1 MNDGKKFEEDF
12 KKSMDKY
19 NIWSYRLRDSSG
31 SWSNN
36 KGSRFTPKN
45 ICDYIAYNNG
55 GLYLLELKSHK
66 GSSLPFAAISDYQL
80 KGLSSIDYSGIK
92 AYFIINMRDKGKTYA
107 IEALKIKTYIET
119 SGRKSI
125 PISFMDNEGIEIKG
139 IKRRTRFEYD
149 VGELLCGYTIQ
160 REDI

>member
-1 MNDGKKFEEDF
+1 MNEGKKFEEDF

-31 SWSNN
+31 SWSNS

-45 ICDYIAYNNG
+45 ICDYIAYNNW

-80 KGLSSIDYSGIK
+80 KRLSSIDYLGIK
-92 AYFIINMRDKGKTYA
+92 AYFIINMRDKGETYA
-107 IEALKIKTYIET
+107 IEALKIKNYIET

-125 PISFMDNEGIEIKG
+125 PISFMENEGIEIKG
-139 IKRRTRFEYD
+139 TKRRTRYEYD
-149 VGELLCGYTIQ
+149 VGELLCGYMIQ
-160 REDI
+160 

>member
-1 MNDGKKFEEDF
+1 MNEGKKFEEDF

-19 NIWSYRLRDSSG
+19 NIWHYRLRDSSG
-31 SWSNN
+31 SWSNS

-80 KGLSSIDYSGIK
+80 KGLSSIDYLGIK
-92 AYFIINMRDKGKTYA
+92 AYFIINMRDKEKTYA

-125 PISFMDNEGIEIKG
+125 SISFMESEGVEIKE

-149 VGELLCGYTIQ
+149 VRELLCGYTIQ
-160 REDI
+160 

>member
-1 MNDGKKFEEDF
+1 MNEGKKFEEDF

-19 NIWSYRLRDSSG
+19 NIWNYRLRDSSG

-36 KGSRFTPKN
+36 SKSRFTAKN
-45 ICDYIAYNNG
+45 ICDYIAYKNG

-66 GSSLPFAAISDYQL
+66 GSSLPYTAISDYQL
-80 KGLSSIDYSGIK
+80 KGLSDIDYPGIK
-92 AYFIINMRDKGKTYA
+92 AYFIINMRDKEKTYA

-139 IKRRTRFEYD
+139 IKRRTRYEYE
-149 VGELLCGYTIQ
+149 VSELF
-160 REDI
+160 

>member
-1 MNDGKKFEEDF
+1 MNEGKKFEEDF

-19 NIWSYRLRDSSG
+19 NIWNYRLRDSSG

-80 KGLSSIDYSGIK
+80 KGLSSIDCLGIK
-92 AYFIINMRDKGKTYA
+92 AYFIINMRDKEKTYA
-107 IEALKIKTYIET
+107 IEALKIKTYTET

-125 PISFMDNEGIEIKG
+125 PINFMDSEGIEIKG
-139 IKRRTRFEYD
+139 IKKRSRYEYE
-149 VGELLCGYTIQ
+149 VKGILCGYMIQ
-160 REDI
+160 

>member
-19 NIWSYRLRDSSG
+19 NIWNYRLRDSSG
-31 SWSNN
+31 SWSNSN
-36 KGSRFTPKN
+36 GSRFTPKN

-80 KGLSSIDYSGIK
+80 KGLSNIDYFGIK
-92 AYFIINMRDKGKTYA
+92 AYFIINMRDKRKTYA

-119 SGRKSI
+119 SDRKSI
-125 PISFMDNEGIEIKG
+125 PISFMDSEGIEIKG
-139 IKRRTRFEYD
+139 IKKRSRYEYD
-149 VGELLCGYTIQ
+149 VEELLCGYMIQ
-160 REDI
+160 

>member
-1 MNDGKKFEEDF
+1 MNEGKKFEEDF

-19 NIWSYRLRDSSG
+19 NIWNYRLRDSSG

-45 ICDYIAYNNG
+45 ICDYIAYKNG
-55 GLYLLELKSHK
+55 ALYLLELKSHK
-66 GSSLPFAAISDYQL
+66 GSSLPYTAISDYQL
-80 KGLSSIDYSGIK
+80 KGLSDIDYLGIK
-92 AYFIINMRDKGKTYA
+92 AYFIINMRDKEKTYA

-125 PISFMDNEGIEIKG
+125 PISFMESEGIEIKG

-149 VGELLCGYTIQ
+149 VGELLCGYMIH
-160 REDI
+160 

>member
-1 MNDGKKFEEDF
+1 MNEGKKFEEDF

-19 NIWSYRLRDSSG
+19 NIWNYRLRDSSG

-80 KGLSSIDYSGIK
+80 KGLSSIYYSGIK
-92 AYFIINMRDKGKTYA
+92 AYFIINMRDKGKAYA
-107 IEALKIKTYIET
+107 IEALKIKTYTET

-125 PISFMDNEGIEIKG
+125 PISFMDDEGIEIKG
-139 IKRRTRFEYD
+139 VKKRTRYEYD
-149 VGELLCGYTIQ
+149 VEELLCGYTIQ
-160 REDI
+160 

>member
-1 MNDGKKFEEDF
+1 MNEGKKFEEDF
-12 KKSMDKY
+12 KKSMDKN
-19 NIWSYRLRDSSG
+19 NIWNYRLRDSSG
-31 SWSNN
+31 SWINN
-36 KGSRFTPKN
+36 KRSRFTPKN

-80 KGLSSIDYSGIK
+80 KGLSSIDYLGIK
-92 AYFIINMRDKGKTYA
+92 AYFIINMRDKEKTYA

-149 VGELLCGYTIQ
+149 VRELLCGYMIL
-160 REDI
+160 